1 MLLPSQITID
11 ISSLPAQVRALVASI
26 DTFITS
32 WTLNE
37 TEKVYVINLTTA
49 APAVPLETK
58 RQAIQKIIEAYR
70 KLGWDVDHDFTRVP
84 SQTEIA
90 IKFRLP
96 T

>member
-1 MLLPSQITID
+1 VLLPSQITID
-11 ISSLPAQVRALVASI
+11 ISSLPAQVRALITSI

-37 TEKVYVINLTTA
+37 TEKVYVIDLTTA

-70 KLGWDVDHDFTRVP
+70 KFGWDVDHDFTRPP
-84 SQTEIA
+84 SQNEIA
-90 IKFRLP
+90 IKFRLR